1 MTKEVAMAGQPET
14 PLVRVRLVD
23 DITERLRRLILDGVL
38 EPGQKLRQVELA
50 ERLGVSRTPL
60 REAFRVLEHDG
71 FVRIANANQTVE
83 VVDFTTRDVIE
94 MYEIREVVDGLAAR
108 LLARLGLSEESAGV
122 LESCLS
128 RMEAA
133 IGPFDLV
140 GYTDAHVRFHTLIV
154 SDCGNQRMSDLMPVV
169 RFTSSAVTTRIT
181 RKLWDQGGDL
191 TVTELVR
198 HQLRTGSQHHR
209 TILDAILARQP
220 ERAEEVARHHIR
232 TTIRNIEWMASR
244 RGHGALRAGARTPG
258 SEQHPGLRG

>member
-1 MTKEVAMAGQPET
+1 MTKDVAMASLPGT

-23 DITERLRRLILDGVL
+23 DITEQLRRLILDGVL
-38 EPGQKLRQVELA
+38 KPGQKLRQVELA

-60 REAFRVLEHDG
+60 REAFRVLERDG

-83 VVDFTTRDVIE
+83 VVDFTTQDVVE

-108 LLARLGLSEESAGV
+108 LLARLGLSEESLGV

-133 IGPFDLV
+133 IGPFDQV
-140 GYTDAHVRFHTLIV
+140 GYNDAHVRFHTLIV
-154 SDCGNQRMSDLMPVV
+154 SDCGNRRISDLMPIV
-169 RFTSSAVTTRIT
+169 RFTSSSATTRIT
-181 RKLWDQGGDL
+181 RKLWDQDGNL

-198 HQLRTGSQHHR
+198 HQLRIGNQHHR

-220 ERAEEVARHHIR
+220 DRAEEVARHHIR
-232 TTIRNIEWMASR
+232 ATIRNIEWMASG
-244 RGHGALRAGARTPG
+244 RGNGALRADT
-258 SEQHPGLRG
+258 